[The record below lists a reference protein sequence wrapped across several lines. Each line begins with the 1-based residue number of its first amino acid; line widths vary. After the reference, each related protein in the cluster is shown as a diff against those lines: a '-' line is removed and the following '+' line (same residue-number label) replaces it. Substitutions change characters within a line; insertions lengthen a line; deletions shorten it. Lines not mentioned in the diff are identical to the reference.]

1 MPTNNSLYNSDVT
14 TLINFFENLSGFQ
27 RSNRYR
33 ISITPP
39 KVPTSSRVQLDPTVL
54 FATNVQIPEQV
65 VLYYPDTMSPSGPNI
80 NIPVKRTYD
89 NRFIIEFIVD
99 QKWKSRD
106 FFEGWMDLMFKNTTN
121 ATRPNSAFINYFDN
135 ITGIFDIY
143 ALDVNDNVNKHITLY
158 DAYPSTILPTQ
169 MMAEAPN
176 DYLLLTVDVNYR
188 YYTIKDS

>member
-1 MPTNNSLYNSDVT
+1 MPTNNGLYNSDVS

-39 KVPTSSRVQLDPTVL
+39 KPPSGSGVRLDPTVL
-54 FATNVQIPEQV
+54 YATNVQIPEQV

-89 NRFIIEFIVD
+89 NRFIMDFIVD
-99 QKWKSRD
+99 KYWRSRD
-106 FFEGWMDLMFKNTTN
+106 FFEGWMSLMFKDTKN
-121 ATRPNSAFINYFDN
+121 ASKPNSAFVNYFDKV
-135 ITGIFDIY
+135 TGTFDIY

-169 MMAEAPN
+169 MMAEMQN

-188 YYTIKDS
+188 YYTIKDT